1 MPRPS
6 AAAVV
11 LLSCFVFTFAAAAQS
26 RTDWHT
32 NCLSLKTSLHLDNTT
47 ILNTTY
53 IAAPTNITTPGICQS
68 TAPVTSAPLCRVEFV
83 INTTSSSAVHA
94 EAWLPDTWYGR
105 FLEVGDG
112 GLGGCI
118 DYSALDYTTSLH
130 FASVGTDNGHDGG
143 GGTDPGDAHQFLN
156 HPEVINDFA
165 FRAIHVGAEI
175 GKQIV
180 QAYYARAAA
189 KSYFLGCSTGGRQA
203 MQSALKF
210 PDDFDGILGGAPA
223 TDFNNAIGAFGM
235 ISRYFGAPISPAE
248 ASPKWI
254 PADLWELV
262 SKEILRQCDAL
273 DGVVDEIITD
283 PDACEFRPEALQC
296 TGSETTNCLT
306 PIQVEALHNLYG
318 PLYGLEGQLLYPRF
332 PPGAEADPLATAKI
346 PGMAAFLS
354 NWFRFAVLN
363 VTEHDFSTFGLADVE
378 LMDEINPGGIAT
390 FNGDLSTFRNRGGKF
405 LSYHG
410 SRDPLLPATNSKRMY
425 DLIAHTLSF
434 PLLDDFYRLFLIP
447 GMGHCGN
454 GLGASAFGQ
463 GILGFGVNG
472 IAMNASSHNILL
484 ALVDWVESGVAPPTI
499 IGTAVDGSVRTHC
512 RYPQR
517 SVWDGTVWICSD

>member
-11 LLSCFVFTFAAAAQS
+11 LLSCFALTSAAAAQS
-26 RTDWHT
+26 QTDWHT
-32 NCLSLKTSLHLDNTT
+32 NCLSLKTNLHLGNTT

-68 TAPVTSAPLCRVEFV
+68 TAPVTSAPLCRVQFV

-143 GGTDPGDAHQFLN
+143 GGADPGDAHQFLN

-165 FRAIHVGAEI
+165 FRAIHAGAEI

-180 QAYYARAAA
+180 HAYYTRAAA

-203 MQSALKF
+203 TQSALKF

-235 ISRYFGAPISPAE
+235 ISRYFGAPTTPAE

-262 SKEILRQCDAL
+262 SEEILRQCDVL
-273 DGVVDEIITD
+273 DGVVDGIITD
-283 PDACEFRPEALQC
+283 ADACEFRPEALQC
-296 TGSETTNCLT
+296 TSDETANCLT
-306 PIQVEALHNLYG
+306 PIQVEALHNLYS

-332 PPGAEADPLATAKI
+332 PPGAEADPLATAKT
-346 PGMAAFLS
+346 PEL
-354 NWFRFAVLN
+354 
-363 VTEHDFSTFGLADVE
+363 HDFSNFGLADIE
-378 LMDEINPGGIAT
+378 LMNEINPGGIAT
-390 FNGDLSTFRNRGGKF
+390 FNGDLSTFRNRGRKF

-410 SRDPLLPATNSKRMY
+410 SRDPLLPATNSKRVY
-425 DLIAHTLSF
+425 DLIAHTLSL

-454 GLGASAFGQ
+454 GLGANAFGQ
-463 GILGFGVNG
+463 GILGFGVDG
-472 IAMNASSHNILL
+472 IAVNASSHNILL
-484 ALVDWVESGVAPPTI
+484 ALVDWVEGGVAPQTI

-517 SVWDGTVWICSD
+517 SVWDGAVWICSD

>member
-1 MPRPS
+1 MPLPS
-6 AAAVV
+6 AAVVV
-11 LLSCFVFTFAAAAQS
+11 LLFSSFALTSAVSDSQS
-26 RTDWHT
+26 
-32 NCLSLKTSLHLDNTT
+32 NCLSLTASLHLENTT

-68 TAPVTSAPLCRVEFV
+68 TATVTSAPLCRVQFV

-105 FLEVGDG
+105 FLEVGNG

-143 GGTDPGDAHQFLN
+143 GGADPGDAHQFLN

-165 FRAIHVGAEI
+165 FRAIHVGADI

-180 QAYYARAAA
+180 QAYYARAAT

-203 MQSALKF
+203 TQSALKF
-210 PDDFDGILGGAPA
+210 PDDFD
-223 TDFNNAIGAFGM
+223 
-235 ISRYFGAPISPAE
+235 E

-262 SKEILRQCDAL
+262 SKEILRQCDTL
-273 DGVVDEIITD
+273 DGVVDGIIAD

-296 TGSETTNCLT
+296 TSGETVNCLT
-306 PIQVEALHNLYG
+306 PIQVEALHNLYS

-332 PPGAEADPLATAKI
+332 PPGAEADPGAAART
-346 PGMAAFLS
+346 PGMIAFVS

-363 VTEHDFSTFGLADVE
+363 VTEHDFSNFSLADIE

-390 FNGDLSTFRNRGGKF
+390 FNGDLSAFRNRGGKF
-405 LSYHG
+405 IIYHG
-410 SRDPLLPATNSKRMY
+410 SRDPLLSVTNSKRVY
-425 DLIAHTLSF
+425 DLIAHTLSL
-434 PLLDDFYRLFLIP
+434 PLLDDFYRFFLIP

-454 GLGASAFGQ
+454 GLGANAFGQ
-463 GILGFGVNG
+463 GILGFGVDG
-472 IAMNASSHNILL
+472 IAVNASSHNILL
-484 ALVDWVESGVAPPTI
+484 ALVDWVEGGVAPETI
-499 IGTAVDGSVRTHC
+499 IGTAADGSVRTHC
-512 RYPQR
+512 RYPER